1 MLLVNEVRISEAEW
15 EVMEVLWR
23 RSPATAAEVISAL
36 ETTSWAP
43 TTIRTMLTRLVE
55 KKVLGMKKQEG
66 GLTFRPLL
74 DRDECVRRESE
85 SFLERVFG
93 GATNP
98 LLVHFVNRANLSA
111 EEVRELQRILRTKG
125 GK

>member
-1 MLLVNEVRISEAEW
+1 VYEVRISEAEW

-36 ETTSWAP
+36 QETSWAP

-55 KKVLGMKKQEG
+55 KRAVTMKKQDG
-66 GLTFRPLL
+66 SLTFRPRV
-74 DRDECVRRESE
+74 DREECVRRESE

-98 LLVHFVNRANLSA
+98 LLVHFVRRAELSPD
-111 EEVRELQRILRTKG
+111 EVRELQRILRTKG
-125 GK
+125 KK